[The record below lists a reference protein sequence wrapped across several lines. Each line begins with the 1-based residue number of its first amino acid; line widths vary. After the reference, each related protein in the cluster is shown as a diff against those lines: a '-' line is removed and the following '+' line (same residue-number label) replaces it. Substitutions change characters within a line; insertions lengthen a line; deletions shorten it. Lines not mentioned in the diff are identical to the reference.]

1 MHSGALKELR
11 PCGVGLHC
19 STEARLRRHKRV
31 RRRELSAWIA
41 PQNYQNLV
49 ASHDVACARLMRAKL
64 LYLAL
69 AYLAAWLR
77 NNGTHLCGQLV
88 SVF

>member
-19 STEARLRRHKRV
+19 STEARLRRRKRV

-49 ASHDVACARLMRAKL
+49 AGCVA
-64 LYLAL
+64 
-69 AYLAAWLR
+69 
-77 NNGTHLCGQLV
+77 
-88 SVF
+88 